1 MGLNKINVE
10 VTDKDIKEMLRKNI
24 VMPKASRFIDLLV
37 GHICK
42 ERTSMEQIYKA
53 LLGIYPEFKYKTGDW
68 VYVKWDNIATWRVDK
83 DLTLALPEVKNNEFI
98 PCFIYDLDIYG
109 EVPYKIKY
117 QSVKSGDTKGCE
129 QEYYVVESAIQ
140 GKVENLEEVLDD
152 LENIDTKH
160 DTLPF

>member
-42 ERTSMEQIYKA
+42 DKTSMEQIYKA
-53 LLGIYPEFKYKTGDW
+53 MLGIYPDFKYKAGDW
-68 VYVKWDNIATWRVDK
+68 VYVHYNNLATWRVNK
-83 DLTLALPEVKNNEFI
+83 EATLALPGVKNMELI
-98 PCFIYDLDIYG
+98 PCQIYEIDIYG

-117 QSVKSGDTKGCE
+117 QAVKDDKPSE
-129 QEYYVVESAIQ
+129 QDYYVVESYIHS
-140 GKVENLEEVLDD
+140 KVENLEDVLDEIESIKIKD
-152 LENIDTKH
+152 EDN
-160 DTLPF
+160 LPF

>member
-53 LLGIYPEFKYKTGDW
+53 LLGIYPEFKYKAGDW

-83 DLTLALPEVKNNEFI
+83 EPTMSLPGVKNNEFI
-98 PCFIYDLDIYG
+98 PCLIYDIDTYG